1 MAVNVLNTWAVSLL
15 PKEKE
20 RMHTSNSIHNLYK
33 CVQKFNKFLFNSQH
47 NNRTWT
53 EILFQLSAQK
63 MMAYVDKE
71 LQAAFT
77 HLRETPTA
85 TITILNGADKSR
97 D

>member
-1 MAVNVLNTWAVSLL
+1 MMTVSVKHSGSVTVAQDEGKDAYFKQHSQLIQMCA
-15 PKEKE
+15 K
-20 RMHTSNSIHNLYK
+20 I
-33 CVQKFNKFLFNSQH
+33 NKFLFYLQH

-71 LQAAFT
+71 LQIAFT
-77 HLRETPTA
+77 HLRKTPTA
-85 TITILNGADKSR
+85 TIIILNGTGKSR